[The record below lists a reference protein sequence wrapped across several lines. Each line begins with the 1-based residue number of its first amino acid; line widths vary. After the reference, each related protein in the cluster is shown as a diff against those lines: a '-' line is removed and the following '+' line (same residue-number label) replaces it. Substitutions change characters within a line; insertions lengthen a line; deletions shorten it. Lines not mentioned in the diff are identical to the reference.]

1 MGEPETALEQ
11 GSSRSLSHRVWQFYE
26 VVQGSYKCPRCG
38 GREVVGLDTM
48 NAMKHLK
55 TRHEA
60 EYAELVAKE
69 MGWDMQMITKS
80 IKLYEGL
87 FRITKPIRDQTE
99 AHEESAGANLARCVN
114 KEFKRRIAKV
124 IDPHSPDFDPIY
136 VVFTI
141 LGPNNACLVY
151 GGLKEVA
158 ETALLSMA
166 RVEDENA
173 NSLYIAD
180 APAELLDHPMM
191 LEQTAK
197 FGEYAKAHEE
207 SAVAHLARC
216 VNKEFKRRVA
226 KVIDPHSPDF
236 DLDYVVATVL
246 DPNIACLVDDGLK
259 EVAESALLSMARVED
274 ENANSLYIADA
285 PAELLDHPMM
295 LEQTAKFGEYAKANA
310 VGSDSLKSAIAAY
323 VASMFYELL
332 HSAINPIA
340 YWETEK
346 RMYFVAVTATKYI
359 LQRSSEQTENVCST
373 VHQAFRDGD
382 VGS

>member
-1 MGEPETALEQ
+1 
-11 GSSRSLSHRVWQFYE
+11 
-26 VVQGSYKCPRCG
+26 
-38 GREVVGLDTM
+38 
-48 NAMKHLK
+48 
-55 TRHEA
+55 
-60 EYAELVAKE
+60 

-197 FGEYAKAHEE
+197 FGEYAKA
-207 SAVAHLARC
+207 
-216 VNKEFKRRVA
+216 
-226 KVIDPHSPDF
+226 
-236 DLDYVVATVL
+236 
-246 DPNIACLVDDGLK
+246 
-259 EVAESALLSMARVED
+259 
-274 ENANSLYIADA
+274 
-285 PAELLDHPMM
+285 
-295 LEQTAKFGEYAKANA
+295 NA

-346 RMYFVAVTATKYI
+346 RLSFLIRVIERFRPVKCGCSSQGDLNYLEVEV
-359 LQRSSEQTENVCST
+359 SEQVGVVLNTTKKLTTKFTS
-373 VHQAFRDGD
+373 FRYI
-382 VGS
+382 VL